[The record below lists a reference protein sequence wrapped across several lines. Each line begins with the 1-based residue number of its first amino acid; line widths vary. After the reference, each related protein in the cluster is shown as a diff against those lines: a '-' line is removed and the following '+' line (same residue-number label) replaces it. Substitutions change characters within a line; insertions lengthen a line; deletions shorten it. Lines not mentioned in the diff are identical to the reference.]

1 MSGSASPSSST
12 SSLSPSYTA
21 YDENGKVMLCMSK
34 NYYTEAGLI
43 RAVKSSAPPPLEL
56 VAGSG
61 YPTSVILQPRTS
73 GSPVSGWS
81 LDLASSWVASRT
93 EA

>member
-12 SSLSPSYTA
+12 SSLASSYTT

-43 RAVKSSAPPPLEL
+43 RALKSSAPLPLEH
-56 VAGSG
+56 
-61 YPTSVILQPRTS
+61 
-73 GSPVSGWS
+73 
-81 LDLASSWVASRT
+81 LASSWVASRIET
-93 EA
+93 